1 MSDQVQNKGLWGKIT
16 GNVWYRTAMRPAVHL
31 SLAFLTLGGFAAGV
45 AFWGA
50 FNTALEAA
58 NTEQFC
64 IGCHEMKDNVYKE
77 LQGTIHWTNRSGVRA
92 TCPDCHVPHPWTLK
106 IARKM
111 QASKE
116 LWAMIFGTVNTREK
130 FLEERPKLAAHEWA
144 RMSANKSAECR
155 NCHNPISMDFSKQKE
170 QAVNAHKNQ
179 LLTGEKSCIDCHK
192 GIAHNL
198 PKPPKGEEI
207 EGFD

>member
-1 MSDQVQNKGLWGKIT
+1 LFAWLT
-16 GNVWYRTAMRPAVHL
+16 RNVWYLTAMRPATHL
-31 SLAFLTLGGFAAGV
+31 SLAFLTLGGFIAGV

-64 IGCHEMKDNVYKE
+64 VGCHEMRDDVYEE
-77 LQGTIHWTNRSGVRA
+77 LKGTVHWTNAAGVRA
-92 TCPDCHVPHPWTLK
+92 TCPDCHVPHAWTLK

-116 LWAMIFGTVNTREK
+116 IWGTLFGRIDTREK
-130 FLEERPKLAAHEWA
+130 FLALRPTLAAREWG
-144 RMSANKSAECR
+144 RMEANRSAECR
-155 NCHNPISMDFSKQKE
+155 NCHNPESMELSKQSTH
-170 QAVNAHKNQ
+170 AAAAHKAR
-179 LLTGEKSCIDCHK
+179 LLTGEKTCIDCHK
-192 GIAHNL
+192 GIAHHL
-198 PKPPKGEEI
+198 PDAPKSEQI

>member
-1 MSDQVQNKGLWGKIT
+1 MSNSLPPRRGIWAWICGNIWVQ
-16 GNVWYRTAMRPAVHL
+16 TATRPAAHL
-31 SLAFLTLGGFAAGV
+31 SLAFLTLGGFLAGV
-45 AFWGA
+45 IFWGG
-50 FNTALEAA
+50 FNTALEVA

-64 IGCHEMKDNVYKE
+64 IGCHEMRDNVYQE
-77 LQGTIHWTNRSGVRA
+77 LQGTIHWANRSGVRA

-111 QASKE
+111 AASREIWGK
-116 LWAMIFGTVNTREK
+116 IFGVIATREK
-130 FLEERPKLAAHEWA
+130 FLAARKDLAGHEWA

-155 NCHNPISMDFSKQKE
+155 NCHSPQSMDFEKQKP
-170 QAVNAHKNQ
+170 QAVAAHKSQ

-192 GIAHNL
+192 GIAHHL
-198 PKPPKGEEI
+198 PDVEEI

>member
-1 MSDQVQNKGLWGKIT
+1 MSGKPIRRGFWSWLT
-16 GNVWYRTAMRPAVHL
+16 NNVWYRTAMRPAVHL

-50 FNTALEAA
+50 FNTALEVA

-64 IGCHEMKDNVYKE
+64 ITCHEMRDNVYQE
-77 LQGTIHWTNRSGVRA
+77 LRGTIHWTNRSGVRA

-116 LWAMIFGTVNTREK
+116 LWAMLFGTIDTRQK
-130 FLEERPKLAAHEWA
+130 FLDARPALAQHEWA
-144 RMSANKSAECR
+144 RMSANHSAECR
-155 NCHNPISMDFSKQKE
+155 NCHNPQSMDFSKQQP
-170 QAVNAHKNQ
+170 QAAAIHKAQ

-192 GIAHNL
+192 GIAHHL
-198 PKPPKGEEI
+198 PTPPKTDEI

>member
-1 MSDQVQNKGLWGKIT
+1 MSDETRPRGFWAWLTANAWV
-16 GNVWYRTAMRPAVHL
+16 RTAIRPPVYL

-50 FNTALEAA
+50 FNTALEFA
-58 NTEQFC
+58 NTETFC
-64 IGCHEMKDNVYKE
+64 IGCHEMRDNVYQE

-116 LWAMIFGTVNTREK
+116 IWAMLFGTIDTREK
-130 FLEERPKLAAHEWA
+130 FLEKRPELAEHEWA
-144 RMSANKSAECR
+144 RMTANRSAECR
-155 NCHNPISMDFSKQKE
+155 NCHSPQSMDLSKQQPRAAAVH
-170 QAVNAHKNQ
+170 QAQ
-179 LLTGEKSCIDCHK
+179 LLTGEKTCIDCHK

-198 PKPPKGEEI
+198 PKAKADDEI
-207 EGFD
+207 QGFD